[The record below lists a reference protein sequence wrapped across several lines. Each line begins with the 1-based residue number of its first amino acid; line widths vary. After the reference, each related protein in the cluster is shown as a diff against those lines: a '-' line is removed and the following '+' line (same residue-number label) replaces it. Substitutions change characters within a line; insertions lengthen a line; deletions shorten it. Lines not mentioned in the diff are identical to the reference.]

1 MKNIIGNLRSECI
14 RLFSK
19 STFIICIVLYIL
31 AIIAILIT
39 EPFSDGLKYSC
50 DGMLT
55 YIVGLSN
62 FQRVL
67 VLLASLPMATSF
79 CDDIADKYMDLII
92 LRSSTHTY
100 IVSKI
105 IICFLSSFAVSFIG
119 MMIYSVYCSITNGVG
134 IQLFNI
140 KEGTVYYDCA
150 NSSLPFLVIII
161 KVFFFSMVS
170 AVYAVWGMTFSSY
183 VKGRFAAMVSTI
195 FVNTIFEVVGRCI
208 PKALRLYSIQIGNS
222 AYGLGTAGTI
232 VMSVMVC
239 LGYILIASLLFAYNV
254 RRRVQNEVI

>member
-1 MKNIIGNLRSECI
+1 MKKIIGNLRSECI

-67 VLLASLPMATSF
+67 ILLASLPMATSF

-105 IICFLSSFAVSFIG
+105 IICFLS
-119 MMIYSVYCSITNGVG
+119 
-134 IQLFNI
+134 
-140 KEGTVYYDCA
+140 
-150 NSSLPFLVIII
+150 
-161 KVFFFSMVS
+161 
-170 AVYAVWGMTFSSY
+170 
-183 VKGRFAAMVSTI
+183 
-195 FVNTIFEVVGRCI
+195 
-208 PKALRLYSIQIGNS
+208 
-222 AYGLGTAGTI
+222 
-232 VMSVMVC
+232 
-239 LGYILIASLLFAYNV
+239 
-254 RRRVQNEVI
+254 

>member
-92 LRSSTHTY
+92 LHSSTHTY

-140 KEGTVYYDCA
+140 KEGTVYYDCV
-150 NSSLPFLVIII
+150 NSSFPFLVIMYQIYYLVSI
-161 KVFFFSMVS
+161 ARFDFF
-170 AVYAVWGMTFSSY
+170 VY
-183 VKGRFAAMVSTI
+183 
-195 FVNTIFEVVGRCI
+195 
-208 PKALRLYSIQIGNS
+208 
-222 AYGLGTAGTI
+222 
-232 VMSVMVC
+232 VC
-239 LGYILIASLLFAYNV
+239 LHILSTAYHLKKAQSCAQPHFY
-254 RRRVQNEVI
+254 RPFQPPCRFQRETRGS